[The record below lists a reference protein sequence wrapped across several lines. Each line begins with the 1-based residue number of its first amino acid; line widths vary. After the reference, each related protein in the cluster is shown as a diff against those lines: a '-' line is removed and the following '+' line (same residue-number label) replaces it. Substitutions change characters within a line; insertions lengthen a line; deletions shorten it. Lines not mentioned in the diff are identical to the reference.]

1 MRIPLG
7 LAPENRMVRVVE
19 LRGGRGL
26 IRRLS
31 ELGFLKGEWVRVL
44 KSGPSGPA
52 LVEVKGSR
60 IALGRGVLMR
70 IIVECVPP

>member
-26 IRRLS
+26 IRRLA
-31 ELGFLKGEWVRVL
+31 ELGFLDGEWVRVL
-44 KSGPSGPA
+44 KSSPSGPA
-52 LVEVKGSR
+52 LVEVKGAR
-60 IALGRGVLMR
+60 IALGRGVLMK